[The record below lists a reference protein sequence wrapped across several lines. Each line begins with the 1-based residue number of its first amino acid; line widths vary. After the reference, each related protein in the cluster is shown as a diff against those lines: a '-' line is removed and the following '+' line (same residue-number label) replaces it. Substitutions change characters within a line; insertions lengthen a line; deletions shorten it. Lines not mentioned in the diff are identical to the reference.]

1 MWGNLTDLLWIAKT
15 KQTQDRVSVLQCFKA
30 QKPLHL
36 CREAKDPQ
44 NAHDALVVQG
54 TLLVFL
60 VPCSTHL
67 WCAPDA
73 LGQALFLPRHGA
85 AVGSPGPWYAL
96 GAVRNAL

>member
-1 MWGNLTDLLWIAKT
+1 
-15 KQTQDRVSVLQCFKA
+15 VLQCFKA

-36 CREAKDPQ
+36 CRKARDPQ

-73 LGQALFLPRHGA
+73 LGQALFSPWHGA
-85 AVGSPGPWYAL
+85 AAAGYAL
-96 GAVRNAL
+96 GAVRNAV